1 MPDRRQGPGSE
12 SDHRS
17 GREDGFIVYPVYSR
31 RSGGVSVG
39 INLFPDRKLCSFDC
53 PYCEVFPFET
63 PRRFSLPAMERELRE
78 SLAELRSRGL
88 QVRDLCFSGNGEPTM
103 SPDFTAALDA
113 AARIRDELVP
123 ASSLVVITNGSTL
136 ADSALAAA
144 LADAAASRAAGGFG
158 LDIWLKVDAG
168 TEAWYRRI
176 DRGAL
181 PYDALVAALTAFVAA
196 VPVTVQTML
205 CAVGGAGPD
214 QAEAVAWID
223 LVVGLAISGDRHA
236 GGVRRVHLYGKA
248 RPAPADPAAAAL
260 PLAALEER
268 AAALRAAF
276 QDAGL
281 DPAPPVEVFE

>member
-168 TEAWYRRI
+168 TEAGTAASTGARFLRCA
-176 DRGAL
+176 RG
-181 PYDALVAALTAFVAA
+181 ALTAFVAA
-196 VPVTVQTML
+196 FRSRCRRCSAPSVGPVRT
-205 CAVGGAGPD
+205 
-214 QAEAVAWID
+214 
-223 LVVGLAISGDRHA
+223 
-236 GGVRRVHLYGKA
+236 RRK
-248 RPAPADPAAAAL
+248 
-260 PLAALEER
+260 
-268 AAALRAAF
+268 
-276 QDAGL
+276 
-281 DPAPPVEVFE
+281 PPRG